1 MVTSSSRDSL
11 YRHFDKLT
19 KEEQVELIC
28 TWAHVSARVAHA
40 HVCACMHVLSKHR
53 CNIAPTSS
61 CCTCMHKCT
70 HSHAGSLRRRDKH
83 RGGCRPSARGQTG
96 AQRKCYELV
105 DTYMHTSFAVHL
117 HLNASA
123 RPRAMIR
130 VRVQVAVLKDALGR
144 KDRLEKLESMSE
156 KFDDSALKGLPAQ
169 VLKYPCTRT

>member
-1 MVTSSSRDSL
+1 VTSPNGKNPETMSSKGSMVTSSSRDSL

-83 RGGCRPSARGQTG
+83 RGGCRPFARGQTG
-96 AQRKCYELV
+96 AQRKFYELV
-105 DTYMHTSFAVHL
+105 DTCMHTSFAVHL
-117 HLNASA
+117 HFKRICAPA
-123 RPRAMIR
+123 CDDTRAGAGCGAER
-130 VRVQVAVLKDALGR
+130 RAG
-144 KDRLEKLESMSE
+144 
-156 KFDDSALKGLPAQ
+156 
-169 VLKYPCTRT
+169 T